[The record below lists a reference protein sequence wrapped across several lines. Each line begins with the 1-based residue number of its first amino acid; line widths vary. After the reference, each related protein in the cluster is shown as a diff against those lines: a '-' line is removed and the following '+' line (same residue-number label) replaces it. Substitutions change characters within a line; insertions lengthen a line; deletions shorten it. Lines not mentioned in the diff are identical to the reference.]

1 MLAYLR
7 RNISTPRHKTTES
20 FFQIQCPIEGSLEVK
35 FPTLWTDEKQRWEE
49 PGKRREEKKEDQR
62 RERVRRKKM
71 QAREKVEKVA
81 KHCGLSTVVFALF
94 WGSGSKT
101 RLAKA
106 AGAEPSGQMR
116 GQKLHAVVAGSKF
129 KSLYAK
135 NTAVPKHFWKFRY
148 PKSARSVVVRN
159 KLRSQTR

>member
-1 MLAYLR
+1 MKSR
-7 RNISTPRHKTTES
+7 GGKSRGR
-20 FFQIQCPIEGSLEVK
+20 
-35 FPTLWTDEKQRWEE
+35 EE
-49 PGKRREEKKEDQR
+49 KRREEKKEDQR